1 MNVHHHLFS
10 NIGRNYTG
18 AESRNF
24 LRRRIGVRPLYL
36 FTSAIESLRQPEQHI
51 FNLILFMSTG

>member
-1 MNVHHHLFS
+1 MNVHSHLFS
-10 NIGRNYTG
+10 NIGVNYTG

-51 FNLILFMSTG
+51 FNLILFMSTS